1 MRPSFRSTVI
11 LATVAS
17 AALSA
22 HSLVNAF
29 LLRRTSTAARRPL
42 PRRTMPERVSLLLP
56 VRDER
61 RHVGECVASLLRVE
75 GVEEILVLDDGST
88 DGTAQLAADQIVGD
102 SRARLMMSGHD
113 DAPPAGWL
121 GKPWACQRLADAA
134 AGTVLVFVDADV
146 RLKPDAVASAVAL
159 LRDRGL
165 GLISP
170 YPWQAADGV
179 LPRLVQ
185 PLLQWSWLT
194 FVPLRLSEASLRQ
207 SLAVA
212 NGQFLVVDADEYRR
226 AGGHAAVR
234 TEVIED
240 VAIARNL
247 RAHGARTAV
256 TDGSDLATC
265 RMYQDGAELVEGYRK
280 SLWAA
285 FGSPTGA
292 LAATGLLAFVYLL
305 PPIAVVL
312 GRDRTT
318 RNWGWTGYA
327 AGICGRTA
335 VAVRTQ
341 QRVLPDVLFQPA
353 SIATLCALT
362 GWSLLGRQRGTLQW
376 KGRAIG

>member
-1 MRPSFRSTVI
+1 MRPSLRSAVI
-11 LATVAS
+11 IATVAS
-17 AALSA
+17 AALSS
-22 HSLVNAF
+22 HSLLNACR
-29 LLRRTSTAARRPL
+29 LRSTGRPGSGRAAHRA
-42 PRRTMPERVSLLLP
+42 TTERVSLLLP
-56 VRDER
+56 VRDEQR
-61 RHVGECVASLLRVE
+61 DVRDCVGALLRVE
-75 GVEEILVLDDGST
+75 GVEQILVLDDGST
-88 DGTAQLAADQIVGD
+88 DLTAQLAADQLVGD
-102 SRARLMMSGHD
+102 SRARLMMSSQD

-134 AGTVLVFVDADV
+134 TGTVLVFVDADV
-146 RLKPDAVASAVAL
+146 RLEPDAVTTAVSL

-170 YPWQAADGV
+170 YPRQAADGV

-194 FVPLRLSEASLRQ
+194 FVPLRVSEGSLRQ

-234 TEVIED
+234 AEVIED

-247 RAHGARTAV
+247 RGHGARTAV

-265 RMYQDGAELVEGYRK
+265 RMYQDDAELVEGYRK

-285 FGSPTGA
+285 FGSPAGA

-305 PPIAVVL
+305 PPIAAIF
-312 GRDRTT
+312 GRDRCT
-318 RNWGWTGYA
+318 RRWGCAGYA
-327 AGICGRTA
+327 AGICGRA
-335 VAVRTQ
+335 VVSVRTQ
-341 QRVLPDVLFQPA
+341 QRLLPDVLFQPA
-353 SIATLCALT
+353 SIAALCALT
-362 GWSLLGRQRGTLQW
+362 GWSLLGRRRGTLQW

>member
-42 PRRTMPERVSLLLP
+42 ARRTMPERVSLLLP

-170 YPWQAADGV
+170 YPRQAADGV

-318 RNWGWTGYA
+318 RNWG
-327 AGICGRTA
+327 
-335 VAVRTQ
+335 
-341 QRVLPDVLFQPA
+341 
-353 SIATLCALT
+353 
-362 GWSLLGRQRGTLQW
+362 
-376 KGRAIG
+376 